1 MCTINPCENCIIV
14 KSIFSH
20 DCISYE
26 DSSHIICC
34 LGRHYGNMKQYYL
47 MKKYYL
53 MSIDKGNVIGM
64 NNLGFYYNTIEFNSN
79 LMKKYFLM
87 AIEKDHSTAMY
98 NLGYYYQSKDNNHK
112 LMEKY
117 YLMAID
123 KGYID
128 AMVNIGDYYYIKH
141 TYDLMKK
148 YYLMSYKYKNDII
161 FGIKR
166 IYNKYKSNK
175 YYNI

>member
-34 LGRHYGNMKQYYL
+34 LGRHYKNMKQYYL

-53 MSIDKGNVIGM
+53 MSIDKGNVVGM

-87 AIEKDHSTAMY
+87 AIEKDNSTAMF
-98 NLGYYYQSKDNNHK
+98 NLGYYYQYIDNNNK
-112 LMEKY
+112 LMKKY

-123 KGYID
+123 KGYKD
-128 AMVNIGDYYYIKH
+128 AMTNFGIYYCTKQK
-141 TYDLMKK
+141 YDSMKK
-148 YYLMSYKYKNDII
+148 YYLMLYKFDHDIDCIKQILYKYNEL
-161 FGIKR
+161 
-166 IYNKYKSNK
+166 N
-175 YYNI
+175 YYFL